1 MRIIYYTAF
10 FAMLAGTIL
19 LSHLYIEAVGLERA
33 VLWFAFWISGFGI
46 GFGFGNF
53 ARRPK

>member
-53 ARRPK
+53 ARRKP